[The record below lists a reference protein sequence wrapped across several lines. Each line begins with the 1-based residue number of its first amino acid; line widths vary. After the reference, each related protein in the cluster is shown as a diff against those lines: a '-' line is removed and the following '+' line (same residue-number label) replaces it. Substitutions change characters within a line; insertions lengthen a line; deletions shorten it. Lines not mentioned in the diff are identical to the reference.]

1 MPPIISIVGK
11 SDAGKT
17 TLIEKLIPELKR
29 RGYRV
34 ATIKHDAHRF
44 DIDHPGKDSYRHFH
58 AGADWTLIG
67 SPDKLALVRRLDR
80 ELTLDEIAAHISD
93 VDIILTEGYKREA
106 RRRIEVSRRA
116 HTTDLISRPEELLAI
131 AADYP
136 IELGVPVYD
145 LNDAA
150 GLVDLIEREVIAT
163 AGRPADRAPSGNP
176 GHSRRM

>member
-1 MPPIISIVGK
+1 MIPIVSIVGK

-17 TLIEKLIPELKR
+17 TLIEKLISELQR

-58 AGADWTLIG
+58 AGAEWTVIS
-67 SPDKLALVRRLDR
+67 SPDKIASVRRLER
-80 ELTLDEIAAHISD
+80 EFTLDEIAAQLD
-93 VDIILTEGYKREA
+93 GVDLILTEGYKREA
-106 RRRIEVSRRA
+106 RCRIEVSRRA
-116 HTTDLISRPEELLAI
+116 RSQELISRPEELLAI

-136 IELGVPVYD
+136 NALDVPRYD

-150 GLVDLIEREVIAT
+150 GLVDLIEREVLHA
-163 AGRPADRAPSGNP
+163 
-176 GHSRRM
+176 

>member
-1 MPPIISIVGK
+1 MIPIVSIVGK

-58 AGADWTLIG
+58 AGADWTVIG
-67 SPDKLALVRRLDR
+67 SPDKIASVRRLDR
-80 ELTLDEIAAHISD
+80 ELTLDEIAAQIAG
-93 VDIILTEGYKREA
+93 VDLILTEGYKREA
-106 RRRIEVSRRA
+106 RCRIEVSRRA
-116 HTTDLISRPEELLAI
+116 RAAELISLPEELFAI

-136 IELGVPVYD
+136 IDAGVPVYD

-150 GLVDLIEREVIAT
+150 GLADLIEREVLH
-163 AGRPADRAPSGNP
+163 SKKP
-176 GHSRRM
+176 GA

>member
-1 MPPIISIVGK
+1 MIPIVSIVGK
-11 SDAGKT
+11 SAAGKT

-58 AGADWTLIG
+58 AGADWTIIG
-67 SPDKLALVRRLDR
+67 SPERIASVRRLDR

-93 VDIILTEGYKREA
+93 VDVILTEGYKREA
-106 RRRIEVSRRA
+106 RCRIEVSRRA
-116 HTTDLISRPEELLAI
+116 QSTELISQPDELLAV
-131 AADYP
+131 AADYALE
-136 IELGVPVYD
+136 IGVPVYD

-150 GLVDLIEREVIAT
+150 GLVDLIEQQVL
-163 AGRPADRAPSGNP
+163 
-176 GHSRRM
+176 HV